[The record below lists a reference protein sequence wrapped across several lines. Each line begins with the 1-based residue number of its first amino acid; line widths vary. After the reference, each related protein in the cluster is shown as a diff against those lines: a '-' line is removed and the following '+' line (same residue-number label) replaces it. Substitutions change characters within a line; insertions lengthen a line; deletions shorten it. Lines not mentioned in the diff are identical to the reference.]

1 MKLLQDTRILAGFYI
16 VTLLIIYQIKKNK
29 INILDSAEKMALAPL
44 FVILMF
50 FIQHTNA
57 SASHVFI
64 PDKVRDIVKT
74 EEFAIVIAILSTFY
88 VTKDIEIT
96 MISTISY
103 LLFLQLIRTKE
114 ERKEYP
120 FLGFKKIVD

>member
-1 MKLLQDTRILAGFYI
+1 MKPFQDTKILVGFYL

-29 INILDSAEKMALAPL
+29 INILDSAEKVALAPL

-64 PDKVRDIVKT
+64 PDKVRDIVAT
-74 EEFAIVIAILSTFY
+74 EEFAIIIAVLSTFY

-96 MISTISY
+96 VISTLSY

-114 ERKEYP
+114 EREDYP
-120 FLGFKKIVD
+120 FLGLKKIVD